1 MAADKKVQS
10 AKFTDIDDV
19 DIIEKAKGFWEKFNL
34 PIIYTGSAIIILLL
48 GWVVYKNYIKD
59 PKEEKAAEALF
70 PAEHLFGKMASEGFN
85 KDSIDIVLNGAN
97 GLTGVVKIA
106 NTYSGTAAGNIADYL
121 AGACYLHEGEF
132 EKAVKYLKDFSTK
145 ATQLQTE
152 ADMMLGDAY
161 SELKKNDDALS
172 AYEKASSVNEKD
184 EFMTPNAL
192 FRQGLFAET
201 IGKTDEAIACYQKIK
216 DNYPKSSHAGD
227 MDKYLAKLGVL
238 K

>member
-10 AKFTDIDDV
+10 AKFADTDEV

-48 GWVVYKNYIKD
+48 SWVVYKDFIKD

-70 PAEHLFGKMASEGFN
+70 PAEHLFGKMATEGFN

-152 ADMMLGDAY
+152 AYLMLGDAY
-161 SELKKNDDALS
+161 SELKKNDDALG

-216 DNYPKSSHAGD
+216 DNYPKNSHAAD
-227 MDKYLAKLGVL
+227 MDKYLARLGVL